1 VARFTQNG
9 GKIVVTDNTAG
20 TTLNIGVTS
29 VKFNPGKCA
38 DIDITTSSSTERTYL
53 KGFGEGRSLEVSA
66 LLGSTAGD
74 PTIAELELLKSNCA
88 MDYLEWHIAAGC
100 ATATAVKTWDVTLYD
115 FSVDSEIDG
124 AVAVTMMFR
133 LEDYSG

>member
-1 VARFTQNG
+1 MARFTQNG
-9 GKIVVTDNTAG
+9 GKIVVTDNTAT

-88 MDYLEWHIAAGC
+88 MDYLEWHMSAGC
-100 ATATAVKTWDVTLYD
+100 DEADAVKTWDATLYD
-115 FSVDSEIDG
+115 FSIDSEIDG

-133 LEDYSG
+133 LEDYTG

>member
-1 VARFTQNG
+1 MARYTQNG

-20 TTLNIGVTS
+20 TTLNIGVNS

-38 DIDITTSSSTERTYL
+38 DIDITTSSSAERTYL
-53 KGFGEGRSLEVSA
+53 KGFGEGRTLEVSA

-74 PTIAELELLKSNCA
+74 PTVAELELLKSNCA
-88 MDYLEWHIAAGC
+88 MDYLAWHLVSGCDAA
-100 ATATAVKTWDVTLYD
+100 AAVKTWDATLYD
-115 FSVDSEIDG
+115 YSIDAEIDG
-124 AVAVTMMFR
+124 AVSVTMLFR